1 MISSG
6 KGKLLFILPALPDY
20 EPYVYNYIRLA
31 KENSVEFD
39 VICWNRKGKEVS
51 FPDNYYVYQHPTNDS
66 FHPVKKMVEIVGFC
80 SYVRRV
86 IRNKRYRLVFT
97 FTIADSV
104 FLAPY
109 LKRKYKGQYV
119 FDIRDY
125 SPVVKSRIF
134 KNRFDSLLSHSA
146 VIVISSEGFK
156 SWLPAGHDYLICHN
170 TDLEKIRQSIDYTD
184 SDSGKREKASI
195 LTIGALR
202 DFSANKGVIDVF
214 AGSKAFHL
222 DFVGE
227 GNATAALK
235 QYCEDNGVRNV
246 TFYGRYQKEEE
257 DAFVKECDMMNLIM
271 SHNMIS
277 DYLMSNR
284 FYLAAR
290 FRKPIIVND
299 GNFQAEQVKKY
310 DLGLVVTDSCQM
322 DEAVEAYWN
331 SIDWSK
337 HETNC
342 LRFLEDVNIEQTHF
356 ETTIAELIKE

>member
-1 MISSG
+1 M
-6 KGKLLFILPALPDY
+6 D
-20 EPYVYNYIRLA
+20 
-31 KENSVEFD
+31 
-39 VICWNRKGKEVS
+39 
-51 FPDNYYVYQHPTNDS
+51 T
-66 FHPVKKMVEIVGFC
+66 M
-80 SYVRRV
+80 
-86 IRNKRYRLVFT
+86 
-97 FTIADSV
+97 
-104 FLAPY
+104 
-109 LKRKYKGQYV
+109 
-119 FDIRDY
+119 
-125 SPVVKSRIF
+125 
-134 KNRFDSLLSHSA
+134 LSNPNH
-146 VIVISSEGFK
+146 I
-156 SWLPAGHDYLICHN
+156 
-170 TDLEKIRQSIDYTD
+170 TT
-184 SDSGKREKASI
+184 
-195 LTIGALR
+195 
-202 DFSANKGVIDVF
+202 
-214 AGSKAFHL
+214 
-222 DFVGE
+222 
-227 GNATAALK
+227 
-235 QYCEDNGVRNV
+235 
-246 TFYGRYQKEEE
+246 EEE